1 MLTETSRRTIEPAA
15 FWTWPCH
22 LCPAVHAIAG
32 LDAIVT
38 SAIGTCSSK
47 QGSTVAAEAG
57 PGTMGVVAV
66 RACGH
71 EV

>member
-15 FWTWPCH
+15 LWARPCQ
-22 LCPAVHAIAG
+22 LRPAIHAITG
-32 LDAIVT
+32 LDTIVT
-38 SAIGTCSSK
+38 SAIGTRASK
-47 QGSTVAAEAG
+47 RGSTVAAEAG